1 MTISDLRKEYTKGGL
16 TEVDVRPNPIEQF
29 FFWLDQA
36 IVAEV
41 PEPNAISLAT
51 STLDGKPS
59 VRVVLLKGCDER
71 GFTFFSNYLGRKGR
85 ELAVNPF
92 TAAVFFWHEL
102 ERQVRIEGKVERV
115 SDVESDAYHRSRP
128 IGSQLGAWTS
138 EQSEIISG
146 RKILEDRL
154 RELTSRFGSGE
165 VPRPPH
171 WGGFRIIP
179 EVIEFWQGRPN
190 RLHDRLQFRRSDG
203 KWFVERL
210 AP

>member
-41 PEPNAISLAT
+41 PEPNAMSLAT

-146 RKILEDRL
+146 REILEDRL